1 MATRRAP
8 QLTSRRQ
15 PQQVRSTDLVAVIL
29 QAANQVLASAGAK
42 RFTTA
47 RVAERAGVSVGSVYQ
62 YFPNKAAIL
71 FRLQSDEWT
80 RSAETLSAILTDSA
94 QSPDARLRAWVH
106 AFIASEC
113 DEAAVRVALADVA
126 PGYRETPGAGQSRES
141 IGHALETFMADAL
154 PRAAADART
163 RTGERIRSI
172 LNAAGKQFSAAPRTP
187 AQIQDQAD
195 FLADMF
201 RAYLQALS
209 AGSIPDRHAQPGDAC
224 ASGAARQA
232 LTGQGSGIGG

>member
-15 PQQVRSTDLVAVIL
+15 PQQLRSTDLVAVIL
-29 QAANQVLASAGAK
+29 QAADQVLISAGAQ

-80 RSAETLSAILTDSA
+80 RTAETLCAILTDSA
-94 QSPDARLRAWVH
+94 QSSDARLRAWVH

-113 DEAAVRVALADVA
+113 EEAAVRAALSDVA
-126 PGYRETPGAGQSRES
+126 PRYRETPGAGQSRES
-141 IGHALETFMADAL
+141 IGQALETFMAGVL
-154 PRAAADART
+154 PHAAAAT
-163 RTGERIRSI
+163 RTQTGELIRST
-172 LNAAGKQFSAAPRTP
+172 LNAAGKQFSMTPRTP
-187 AQIQDQAD
+187 DQIRDYAEAL
-195 FLADMF
+195 FEMF
-201 RAYLQALS
+201 RAYLHDMRARNVVDAN
-209 AGSIPDRHAQPGDAC
+209 AGH
-224 ASGAARQA
+224 ARQGDGA
-232 LTGQGSGIGG
+232 KRSEEGA

>member
-1 MATRRAP
+1 MAIRRAP

-15 PQQVRSTDLVAVIL
+15 PQQARSADLVSIIL
-29 QAANQVLASAGAK
+29 QAASEVLANAGAG

-80 RSAETLSAILTDSA
+80 RTADRLSAILADST

-113 DEAAVRVALADVA
+113 EEAAVRVALTDAA
-126 PGYRETPGAGQSRES
+126 PGYREMPGAGQSREA
-141 IGHALETFMADAL
+141 IGHALETFMADSL
-154 PRAAADART
+154 PREAAET
-163 RTGERIRSI
+163 RTHTGALIRST
-172 LNAAGKQFSAAPRTP
+172 LNAAGKQFSMAPRTP
-187 AQIQDQAD
+187 AQIRDYAD
-195 FLADMF
+195 SLADIF
-201 RAYLQALS
+201 CAYLDAMS
-209 AGSIPDRHAQPGDAC
+209 RRGVAGR
-224 ASGAARQA
+224 
-232 LTGQGSGIGG
+232 